1 MDLLARNKA
10 WRVEMRA
17 ESRFCESWNQM
28 HKIAESSAESNIIFA
43 ESSAESNAN
52 FAESTNKKG
61 Y

>member
-1 MDLLARNKA
+1 MDLLAQNKA

-28 HKIAESSAESNIIFA
+28 HKIAESNAIFA
-43 ESSAESNAN
+43 ESSAESNIN